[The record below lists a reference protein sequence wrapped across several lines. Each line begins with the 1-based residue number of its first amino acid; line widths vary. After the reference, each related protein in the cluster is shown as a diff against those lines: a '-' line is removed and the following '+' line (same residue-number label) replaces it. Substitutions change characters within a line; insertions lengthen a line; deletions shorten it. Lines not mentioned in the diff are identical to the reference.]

1 MEKLSSSAIPAEIQ
15 EWQDKIVLIILFQA
29 MLHYY
34 YTHFT
39 T

>member
-1 MEKLSSSAIPAEIQ
+1 MWKLSSSAIPAQIQ
-15 EWQDKIVLIILFQA
+15 EWQDKIVLIILFQT
-29 MLHYY
+29 MLQYY